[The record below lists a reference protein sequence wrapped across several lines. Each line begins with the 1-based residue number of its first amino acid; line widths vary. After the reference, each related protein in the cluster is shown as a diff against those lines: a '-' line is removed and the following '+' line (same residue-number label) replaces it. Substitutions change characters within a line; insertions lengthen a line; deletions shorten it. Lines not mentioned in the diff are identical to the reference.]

1 MNSEELVK
9 AVKHYCNENQMTYVD
24 DIRIGNDILILVLGD
39 NAADKL
45 KNCLTDLK
53 VKHTTPMAVSDAIGS
68 YVSL

>member
-1 MNSEELVK
+1 MNANELICV
-9 AVKHYCNENQMTYVD
+9 VKHYCNENQMTYVD
-24 DIRIGNDILILVLGD
+24 DIKIGNDILILVLGD

-45 KNCLTDLK
+45 KNCLADLK